1 MQHIIDNLREAVSI
15 CQCAEDA
22 STEKHIRLAL
32 GAANGSI
39 LAVIME
45 LEYMQS
51 KADGKKV

>member
-1 MQHIIDNLREAVSI
+1 MQHIIDDLREAVSI